1 MAPEPSL
8 PPSLPP
14 SIPFPLIMK
23 STKTLLYSA
32 AGVALVFVAL
42 FGANLLFSPARI
54 RADLTADGMHTL
66 SPGTRRILDK
76 VKALDTDIT
85 VNFYVSQKGNKL
97 PSFVEPLARNT
108 EDLLN
113 EFKAHSGGRLVV
125 KKFDPE
131 PDSETEDAA
140 KLDGIEPIQSPQS
153 GDAYYLGVAVNLDPA
168 KAVLPAITPDTDRL
182 LEYNLA
188 RAISQVIQT
197 NKPVIGILSSLPVM
211 GGMNPMAMQMGRPQQ
226 SDPWVF
232 VAELKRDFEVQ
243 SVGMEVEA
251 IDEKIKVL
259 LVIHPK
265 DISEKAQYAID
276 QFILRGGRLIA
287 MLDPNCRADT
297 RGANNQM
304 GINFGAASTLPKL
317 LKAWGLE
324 FDTSK
329 IVADREFTRQLN
341 FGRGPQWAPA
351 YMWLNRKGINA
362 DDTLFVQTD
371 NLLLPF
377 VGAFTGKAADGL
389 KMETI
394 LKTTTDA
401 QLVDG
406 LTADLNGAK
415 TMDDFA
421 PSGAVYNLAVRLSG
435 KFKTAFPEGKPGG
448 DTNAPAGL
456 KEGSAENTVYLFG
469 DADFVYDQ
477 FCVQID
483 RMFRVAVPF
492 NGNLSMMQNVVEQ
505 MAGDPNLI
513 GSRSRASVRRP
524 FTVVQEMQAAAN
536 KRFQS
541 DIANFQKEVEVAQAK
556 ISQIQSKKEGN
567 QKFILAPE
575 SAAELKKVQEIQI
588 QANKNLRRVRRELT
602 KDIDSME
609 NRYKWVNIALM
620 PSIVTVAGIAFAVS
634 RRHRTAAK

>member
-1 MAPEPSL
+1 MNPS
-8 PPSLPP
+8 
-14 SIPFPLIMK
+14 
-23 STKTLLYSA
+23 KTLLYSTL
-32 AGVALVFVAL
+32 GVGLVLVALL
-42 FGANLLFSPARI
+42 GANLIVSPLRL
-54 RADLTADGMHTL
+54 RSDFTADRLHTL
-66 SPGTRRILDK
+66 SEGTVRILEK
-76 VKALDTDIT
+76 VRGLDTDIT
-85 VNFYVSQKGNKL
+85 VNFYVSGKANKL

-113 EFKAHSGGRLVV
+113 EFKARSGGRIVV
-125 KKFDPE
+125 KKLDPE

-140 KLDGIEPIQSPQS
+140 KLDGIEPIQNPQT
-153 GDAYYLGVAVNLDPA
+153 GGGYYLGVAVNLDPA

-188 RAISQVIQT
+188 RAISQVMQT
-197 NKPVIGILSSLPVM
+197 NKPVIGVMSSLPVT
-211 GGMNPMAMQMGRPQQ
+211 GGMNPMAMQMGGRPQQ
-226 SDPWVF
+226 SEPWV
-232 VAELKRDFEVQ
+232 VVSELKRDFDVE
-243 SVGMEVEA
+243 SVGMDVDS

-265 DISEKAQYAID
+265 DISEKAQYAVD
-276 QFILRGGRLIA
+276 QFVLRGGRLIA
-287 MLDPNCRADT
+287 LLDPNCRADT

-304 GINFGAASTLPKL
+304 GINFGAVSTMPKL

-324 FDTSK
+324 MDTTK

-351 YMWLNRKGINA
+351 YMWLNKKGINA
-362 DDTLFVQTD
+362 DDALFSQTD
-371 NLLLPF
+371 NLLMPF
-377 VGAFTGKAADGL
+377 VGAFTGKPADGL

-406 LTADLNGAK
+406 LTADMNGAK

-421 PSGAVYNLAVRLSG
+421 PSGVAYNLAVRLTG
-435 KFKTAFPEGKPGG
+435 KFKSAFPDGKPGE
-448 DTNAPAGL
+448 TNAAAATGL
-456 KEGSAENTVYLFG
+456 KEGKAENTVFLFA
-469 DADFVYDQ
+469 DADFIFDQ

-492 NGNLSMMQNVVEQ
+492 NGNLPMMQNVVEQ
-505 MAGDPNLI
+505 MAGDANLI

-536 KRFQS
+536 KRFQAEIS
-541 DIANFQKEVEVAQAK
+541 GFQKQVEDAQNK
-556 ISQIQSKKEGN
+556 ISAIQSKKEGN

-575 SAAELKKVQEIQI
+575 AATELKKVQEMQVK
-588 QANKNLRRVRRELT
+588 ANKDLRRVRRDLN

-609 NRYKWVNIALM
+609 NRYKWINIGLM
-620 PSIVTVAGIAFAVS
+620 PALVTVAGIAFAMS
-634 RRHRTAAK
+634 RRSKQAAK

>member
-1 MAPEPSL
+1 MNS
-8 PPSLPP
+8 S
-14 SIPFPLIMK
+14 
-23 STKTLLYSA
+23 KTLLYSTL
-32 AGVALVFVAL
+32 GVGLVLVALL
-42 FGANLLFSPARI
+42 GTNLIVSPI
-54 RADLTADGMHTL
+54 RLRSDFTADRLHTL
-66 SPGTRRILDK
+66 SEGTVRILEK
-76 VKALDTDIT
+76 VRTLDTDIT
-85 VNFYVSQKGNKL
+85 VNFYISGKANKL
-97 PSFVEPLARNT
+97 PSYVEPLARNT

-113 EFKAHSGGRLVV
+113 EFRARSGGRLVV
-125 KKFDPE
+125 KKLDPE

-140 KLDGIEPIQSPQS
+140 KLDGIEPIQNPQT
-153 GDAYYLGVAVNLDPA
+153 GGGYYLGVSVNLDPA

-188 RAISQVIQT
+188 RAISQVMQT
-197 NKPVIGILSSLPVM
+197 NKPIIGVMSSLPVT
-211 GGMNPMAMQMGRPQQ
+211 GGGANPMAMQMGRQQ
-226 SDPWVF
+226 PTEPWV
-232 VAELKRDFEVQ
+232 VISELKRDFDVE
-243 SVGMEVEA
+243 SVGMDVDS

-265 DISEKAQYAID
+265 DISEKAQFAVD

-287 MLDPNCRADT
+287 LLDPNCRADT

-304 GINFGAASTLPKL
+304 GINFGAASSMPKL

-324 FDTSK
+324 MDTTK

-351 YMWLNRKGINA
+351 YMWLNKKGINA
-362 DDTLFVQTD
+362 DDALFSQTD
-371 NLLLPF
+371 NLLMPF
-377 VGAFTGKAADGL
+377 VGAFTGKPADGL
-389 KMETI
+389 KLETI

-421 PSGAVYNLAVRLSG
+421 PSGVSYNLAVRLSG
-435 KFKTAFPEGKPGG
+435 KFKTAFPDGKPGE
-448 DTNAPAGL
+448 TNAAAASML
-456 KEGSAENTVYLFG
+456 KESKAENTVFLFA
-469 DADFVYDQ
+469 DADFIFDQ

-492 NGNLSMMQNVVEQ
+492 NGNLPMMQNVVEQ
-505 MAGDPNLI
+505 MAGDANLI

-524 FTVVQEMQAAAN
+524 FTVVQEMQASAN
-536 KRFQS
+536 KKFQAEIS
-541 DIANFQKEVEVAQAK
+541 GFQKQVEEAQNK
-556 ISQIQSKKEGN
+556 ISAIQSKKEGN

-575 SAAELKKVQEIQI
+575 AATELKKVQEMQVK
-588 QANKNLRRVRRELT
+588 ANKDLRRVRRELN

-609 NRYKWVNIALM
+609 NRYKWINIALM
-620 PSIVTVAGIAFAVS
+620 PVLVSVAGIAFAMS
-634 RRHRTAAK
+634 RRSKTAAK